1 MKTKTAMKE
10 MRKEKEFDCSAAS
23 ALPNFCVSF
32 PQPMIFWNALRWTSL
47 YAQVACV
54 INKTE
59 RGVASGRIRVSKRRT
74 ALCLLLLP
82 ITLLMAKTLRSQ
94 SQNSPKK
101 SAKTVGQN
109 PSAKSP
115 LKKLTPAAQQWV
127 DATMRKMSVEEK
139 IGQLLF
145 TTYHGTF
152 TSTDSPPYQ
161 QMLHSVKD
169 LHVGGFIIVTH
180 IGPLGIEKS
189 QAYPTAALNNE
200 LQTKAKIPLLVGA
213 DFERGSA
220 MRLDEGTSFPTN
232 MALAAAGNPKD
243 AYTMGKITA
252 IEARD
257 VGVHWI
263 YAPVADVNNNPENPI
278 VNTRSFGEDPARVA
292 EFVSEYVRGVN
303 ENGGLATAKHFPGH
317 GDTAAD
323 SHIDLPVIK
332 ADRARLDA
340 LELVP
345 FRAAIEAGVGSIM
358 TGHLNVPS
366 LEPDPNTPA
375 TLSNNILTGVLRD
388 QLGFQGLVIT
398 DAMDMG
404 GITVRFAPGEAAVRA
419 VLAGADALLMPPV
432 PDAAFEA
439 LQEAVKSGRISKERL
454 DASVRRI
461 LEAKARLGLEK
472 NRLVDLG
479 ALNTR
484 FASVNWQREAQDIS
498 DRGITLLRD
507 TPKRLPLDA
516 TRPSRALLLAFYAD
530 PEPYPGE
537 DLERELR
544 KRFDSVTTLR
554 ADTRFVSA
562 ANLKLP
568 SPDSYDVA
576 LLALFVRVSDRKGNV
591 DVPAEQSALAE
602 QVYKAGKPVITVAFG
617 SPYLIERFPQAETWL
632 GAFGIS
638 DVAQI
643 SVARALF
650 GEIPVR
656 GHLPVTIPGIGLKT
670 GFGIE
675 VPADAMKL
683 QPMDVRE
690 EARLQ
695 PAFDVIEAAVKDK
708 AFPGATLAIGYKG
721 KVSVHAFG
729 KLSYDANSPSVN
741 TGTLYDIA
749 SLTKVVGTT
758 TISEKLVEH
767 DFPVALDL
775 DAKVERYLPE
785 WISSGSQ
792 LEWRHRVTVR
802 HLLTHTSGL
811 PAFKEYWRTSKGK
824 QDTLNRIFAEPLEY
838 EPGTK
843 MIYSDLG
850 IILLAEIIHRLTGK
864 TMDELAR
871 ENIFSPLGMNHTMYL
886 PPKKI
891 WPAIAP
897 TEIDN
902 QLRHRLIQGEVHDE
916 NAFAIGGVSG
926 HAGLF
931 STAPDL
937 AVFCHMELN
946 GGVYGHAQ
954 IVKRATIA
962 QFTVPQELSKGTR
975 TLGWVVPTEGSFMGH
990 FYGPHAFGHT
1000 GFTGTSIYIDPDR
1013 QLFVVLL
1020 TNRVNPTR
1028 ENMKISKVRPALH
1041 DAVVQ
1046 SLGLATSVAPAN

>member
-1 MKTKTAMKE
+1 
-10 MRKEKEFDCSAAS
+10 
-23 ALPNFCVSF
+23 L
-32 PQPMIFWNALRWTSL
+32 
-47 YAQVACV
+47 
-54 INKTE
+54 
-59 RGVASGRIRVSKRRT
+59 SKRRSV
-74 ALCLLLLP
+74 LCLLVLP
-82 ITLLMAKTLRSQ
+82 LTFFMAKNLRSQ
-94 SQNSPKK
+94 SQSSSKK
-101 SAKTVGQN
+101 SSQGAAQTSSGK
-109 PSAKSP
+109 SA

-127 DATMRKMSVEEK
+127 DATLKKMSDDEK

-152 TSTDSPPYQ
+152 TSTDSPAYQ
-161 QMLHSVKD
+161 QMLHFVND
-169 LHVGGFIIVTH
+169 LHAGGFIIVTR

-200 LQTKAKIPLLVGA
+200 LQKQAKIPLLIGA

-220 MRLDEGTSFPTN
+220 MRLDEGTSFPTQ
-232 MALAAAGNPKD
+232 MALAAASDPKD
-243 AYTMGKITA
+243 ACTMGKITA

-278 VNTRSFGEDPARVA
+278 INTRSFGEDPARVA
-292 EFVSEYVRGVN
+292 EFVSAYVRGVN

-332 ADRARLDA
+332 ADRARLDE

-375 TLSNNILTGVLRD
+375 TLSHNILTGVLRE
-388 QLGFQGLVIT
+388 QLGFEGLVIT

-439 LQEAVKSGRISKERL
+439 LQEAVKSGRISEEHL

-472 NRLVDLG
+472 ERFADLA
-479 ALNTR
+479 ALNEK
-484 FASVNWQREAQDIS
+484 FGSVNWQREAQDIS

-507 TPKRLPLDA
+507 TPHRLPLDG
-516 TRPSRALLLAFYAD
+516 TKPSRALLLAFYAD

-591 DVPAEQSALAE
+591 DVPAEQAALAE
-602 QVYKAGKPVITVAFG
+602 QVYKAGKPVITIAFG
-617 SPYLIERFPQAETWL
+617 SPYLIEGFPQAETWL

-643 SVARALF
+643 SAAKALF
-650 GEIPVR
+650 GEIPTR
-656 GHLPVTIPGIGLKT
+656 GHLPVTIPGNNLKA

-675 VPADAMKL
+675 VPANPMKL
-683 QPMDVRE
+683 QPMDVRA
-690 EARLQ
+690 EAQLQ

-708 AFPGATLAIGYKG
+708 AFPGATLAIGYRG
-721 KVSVHAFG
+721 RVSLHAFG
-729 KLSYDANSPSVN
+729 KFSYDANSASVN
-741 TGTLYDIA
+741 TDTMYDIA

-758 TISEKLVEH
+758 TITEKLVEG
-767 DFPVALDL
+767 DFPVPLDL

-785 WISSGSQ
+785 WISGSQ
-792 LEWRHRVTVR
+792 PEWRHRVTVR

-824 QDTLNRIFAEPLEY
+824 QDTLNRIFVEPLEY

-864 TMDELAR
+864 ALDVLTHD
-871 ENIFSPLGMNHTMYL
+871 NIFSPLGMNHSMYL

-891 WPAIAP
+891 WPTIAP

-937 AVFCHMELN
+937 AAFCQMLLN
-946 GGVYGHAQ
+946 GGVYAHQ
-954 IVKRATIA
+954 RIVRRATIA
-962 QFTVPQELSKGTR
+962 QFTVPQELSNHTR
-975 TLGWVVPTEGSFMGH
+975 TLGWVVPSEGGFMGH
-990 FYGPHAFGHT
+990 FYGPHSFGHT
-1000 GFTGTSIYIDPDR
+1000 GFTGTSIHIDPDR

-1020 TNRVNPTR
+1020 TNRVHPTR
-1028 ENMKISKVRPALH
+1028 ENMKIAKVRVALH
-1041 DAVVQ
+1041 DAVMQ
-1046 SLGLATSVAPAN
+1046 SLGFTVAQAPAH